1 MFLIDFFIVYSIEKL
16 EILKLELQNVILSI
30 SLPLMTPKFC
40 LLFFLSCIPLG
51 LLCLLGVLTAFS

>member
-40 LLFFLSCIPLG
+40 LLFF
-51 LLCLLGVLTAFS
+51 